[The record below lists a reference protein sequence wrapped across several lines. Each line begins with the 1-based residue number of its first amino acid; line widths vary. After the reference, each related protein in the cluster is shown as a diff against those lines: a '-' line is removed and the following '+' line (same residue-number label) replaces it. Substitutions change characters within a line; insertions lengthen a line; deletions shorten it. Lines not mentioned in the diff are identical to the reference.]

1 MADSLL
7 GNINGR
13 YYQQLGVLTG
23 NQNVIKVLVEDEL
36 DIPFWNDVLAHTVQ
50 NKKFKISPYTY
61 NEEGGINSLTKG
73 KQHIL
78 DKAKAGDFNPF
89 FIGCVDSD
97 YDYLLKDYKDEGK
110 TIAQCPYLLQTYTY
124 SIENLM
130 CQAETLHSL
139 CCKTCKESV
148 EFDFENFVK
157 NASRIIYPLLIWALY
172 LETNGRED
180 FTATQWNEIFPCDRG
195 IGTTC
200 TETDILQ
207 KLQQNVTLKIE
218 QLQTLYA
225 EEEHEKEEFTR
236 QMMDALPHPFTLNQD
251 NGYLFVRGHD
261 IHHFLLKTV
270 LEPVHKI
277 TKNKHLQEIRQSNA
291 SPQDKKNRIQQYLH
305 IVSDMED
312 MLNLNYD
319 YKQCS
324 PVFQWIKQDI
334 QNLYV

>member
-36 DIPFWNDVLAHTVQ
+36 DVPFWNDVLTHTVQ

-157 NASRIIYPLLIWALY
+157 TLPES
-172 LETNGRED
+172 
-180 FTATQWNEIFPCDRG
+180 F
-195 IGTTC
+195 
-200 TETDILQ
+200 IL
-207 KLQQNVTLKIE
+207 
-218 QLQTLYA
+218 
-225 EEEHEKEEFTR
+225 
-236 QMMDALPHPFTLNQD
+236 
-251 NGYLFVRGHD
+251 
-261 IHHFLLKTV
+261 
-270 LEPVHKI
+270 
-277 TKNKHLQEIRQSNA
+277 S
-291 SPQDKKNRIQQYLH
+291 
-305 IVSDMED
+305 
-312 MLNLNYD
+312 
-319 YKQCS
+319 
-324 PVFQWIKQDI
+324 
-334 QNLYV
+334 

>member
-7 GNINGR
+7 GNINGK

-36 DIPFWNDVLAHTVQ
+36 DIPFWNDVLTHTVQ
-50 NKKFKISPYTY
+50 NKRFKIAPYTY
-61 NEEGGINSLTKG
+61 NEEGKINSLTKG

-78 DKAKAGDFNPF
+78 NKAKAGDFNLY

-97 YDYLLKDYKDEGK
+97 YDYLLKNFKHEGK
-110 TIAQCPYLLQTYTY
+110 TIAQCPFLLQTYTY

-148 EFDFENFVK
+148 DFDFEGFVK
-157 NASRIIYPLLIWALY
+157 KVSHIIYPLLIWALY
-172 LETNGRED
+172 LEATGKEG
-180 FTATQWNEIFPCDRG
+180 FTASQWEEIFPCDQG
-195 IGTTC
+195 ICPTC

-207 KLQQNVTLKIE
+207 KLQQKVALKTAQLQARYAGKEHEME
-218 QLQTLYA
+218 QL
-225 EEEHEKEEFTR
+225 TR
-236 QMMDALPHPFTLNQD
+236 QIMTALPQPFTLSPD

-261 IHHFLLKTV
+261 IQHFLLKTV

-277 TKNKHLQEIRQSNA
+277 AKNKHLQEIKQSNA
-291 SPQDKKNRIQQYLH
+291 SPQDKTNRIEHYLH
-305 IVSDMED
+305 LVTDMEE

-319 YKQCS
+319 YKHYS
-324 PVFQWIKQDI
+324 PIFQWIKQDI
-334 QNLYV
+334 LSLYV